1 MVLAQVGETP
11 FIMFI
16 FGLIIFRIMVVKKI
30 FDVAIAGNKIV
41 FMHCL

>member
-1 MVLAQVGETP
+1 MILAKVGETP

-16 FGLIIFRIMVVKKI
+16 FRLIIFRIMVVKKI

-41 FMHCL
+41 FMHYL